1 MNQFHHFSGF
11 FSQDF
16 FPRIFFP
23 GFFSGFVWE
32 FPLEFH
38 AEIIDNYWLDF
49 SGFFSRIFSGF
60 FQDFFRIFSGFFQDC
75 DGEIPQILM
84 LKEMIGWVLQDS
96 SGF

>member
-1 MNQFHHFSGF
+1 
-11 FSQDF
+11 
-16 FPRIFFP
+16 
-23 GFFSGFVWE
+23 
-32 FPLEFH
+32 
-38 AEIIDNYWLDF
+38 LDF